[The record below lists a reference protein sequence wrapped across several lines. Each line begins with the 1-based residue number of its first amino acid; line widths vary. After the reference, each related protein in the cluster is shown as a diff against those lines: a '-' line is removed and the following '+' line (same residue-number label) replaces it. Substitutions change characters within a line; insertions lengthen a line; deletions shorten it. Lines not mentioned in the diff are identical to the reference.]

1 MIRRINKLAENR
13 IPFLLIVD
21 FEMRMPVLFPL
32 DELPPDIRFST
43 PSIDFP
49 DGIPGSREK
58 SSFATS
64 DEAVASPM
72 RFEFAAE
79 PIPYTRYLSAFNLV
93 REYALMGR
101 TYLTNLTFPTRIRT
115 RLSLGEIY
123 TMSRAKYKL
132 LYGDRFV
139 VFSPEIF
146 VQIRDGQIRSFPMK
160 GTIDADIPG
169 ARELVLDDRKEMAEH
184 VTIVDLIRNDLS
196 IHASR
201 VRVEKFRYIDT
212 LVTSHKK
219 LLQVSS
225 VIAGQLPDNYLSS
238 LGEII
243 FSMLPAG
250 SVSGAPKAETLRII
264 REAEGSDRGYYT
276 GIMGFFNGKD
286 FDSAVMIRYI
296 ENRSGQLFYRSGGGI
311 TFLSDPE
318 KEYRELI
325 DKVYMP
331 IA

>member
-72 RFEFAAE
+72 RFKFAAE

-196 IHASR
+196 MHASR
-201 VRVEKFRYIDT
+201 VT
-212 LVTSHKK
+212 
-219 LLQVSS
+219 
-225 VIAGQLPDNYLSS
+225 AGQLPVQPGRDHFLHASCR
-238 LGEII
+238 LGQRGSQSGNPSDHPRSRGIGSGILHGDHGI
-243 FSMLPAG
+243 FQW
-250 SVSGAPKAETLRII
+250 K
-264 REAEGSDRGYYT
+264 
-276 GIMGFFNGKD
+276 GF
-286 FDSAVMIRYI
+286 
-296 ENRSGQLFYRSGGGI
+296 
-311 TFLSDPE
+311 
-318 KEYRELI
+318 
-325 DKVYMP
+325 
-331 IA
+331 

>member
-72 RFEFAAE
+72 RFKFAAE

>member
-72 RFEFAAE
+72 RFKFAAE

-160 GTIDADIPG
+160 GTIDADITG
-169 ARELVLDDRKEMAEH
+169 ARD
-184 VTIVDLIRNDLS
+184 
-196 IHASR
+196 R